1 MAKNYYEMQIQE
13 IKIHDKKFPE
23 RVRRIHQPPP
33 ALFTRGSIMPEDENA
48 VAIVGA
54 RKCTSY
60 GRQVAYDL
68 AHELAKRG
76 ITVVSGMALG
86 IDGEAHKGALDA
98 GGRTIAVL
106 GSGVDEKSIYPHTHI
121 SLAERIS
128 KNGAVLSEFPP
139 GTPSYPSNFPQRN
152 RVVSALSLGVVV
164 VEAGEKSGSLITANF
179 ALEQGKEVF
188 AVPGPIYSPA
198 SVGANLLIQQGAK
211 LIRHADDI
219 LEELNLPLSEVRPQK
234 IEPENKE
241 EKLIMDALA
250 NEALNIDDIIKTTRL
265 APSVALTALTMLELK
280 KAVKNI
286 GQNTYAIQKII

>member
-1 MAKNYYEMQIQE
+1 MLKTMQIQE
-13 IKIHDKKFPE
+13 IKINDKKFPE

-33 ALFTRGSIMPEDENA
+33 ALFACGELKPEDENA

-54 RKCTSY
+54 RKCTAY

-152 RVVSALSLGVVV
+152 RIVSALSLGVVV

-198 SVGANLLIQQGAK
+198 SAGANLLIQQGAK

-219 LEELNLPLSEVRPQK
+219 LEELNLPLSETRPQK

-250 NEALNIDDIIKTTRL
+250 NETLSIDDIIKITRL

-286 GQNTYAIQKII
+286 GQNVYTLKSS

>member
-1 MAKNYYEMQIQE
+1 MQIQE
-13 IKIHDKKFPE
+13 IKINDKKFPE
-23 RVRRIHQPPP
+23 RVRRIHQPPA
-33 ALFTRGSIMPEDENA
+33 ALFMLGELKQEDENA

-54 RKCTSY
+54 RKCTAY

-68 AHELAKRG
+68 AYELAKRG

-106 GSGVDEKSIYPHTHI
+106 GSGVDDKSIYPHTHI

-152 RVVSALSLGVVV
+152 RIVSALSLGVVV

-198 SVGANLLIQQGAK
+198 SAGTNLLIQQGAK
-211 LIRHADDI
+211 LIRNADDI
-219 LEELNLPLSEVRPQK
+219 LEELNLQLSEIKHQK
-234 IEPENKE
+234 IEPENEE

-250 NEALNIDDIIKTTRL
+250 DETLNIDDIIKTTRL
-265 APSVALTALTMLELK
+265 APSAALTALTMLELK
-280 KAVKNI
+280 KTVKNI
-286 GQNTYAIQKII
+286 GNNTYAINL

>member
-1 MAKNYYEMQIQE
+1 MPIQE
-13 IKIHDKKFPE
+13 IKINDRKFPE

-33 ALFTRGSIMPEDENA
+33 ALFMLGSLMPGDENA

-54 RKCTSY
+54 RKCTAY
-60 GRQVAYDL
+60 GRQTAYDL
-68 AHELAKRG
+68 AYELARRG
-76 ITVVSGMALG
+76 VTIVSGMALG

-106 GSGVDEKSIYPHTHI
+106 GSGVDDKSIYPHTHI

-152 RVVSALSLGVVV
+152 RIVSALSLGVVV

-198 SVGANLLIQQGAK
+198 SAGANLLIQQGAK
-211 LIRHADDI
+211 LIRNADDI
-219 LEELNLPLSEVRPQK
+219 LEELNLPLPETRPQK
-234 IEPENKE
+234 IEPENEE

-250 NEALNIDDIIKTTRL
+250 DETLNIDDIIKTTRL
-265 APSVALTALTMLELK
+265 APSAALTALTMLELK
-280 KAVKNI
+280 KTVKNI
-286 GQNTYAIQKII
+286 GNNTYAINL

>member
-1 MAKNYYEMQIQE
+1 MRKMEIKE
-13 IKIHDKKFPE
+13 IKINDKKFPE
-23 RVRRIHQPPP
+23 RVRRIHQPPA
-33 ALFTRGSIMPEDENA
+33 ALFLLGELKTEDENA

-54 RKCTSY
+54 RQCTAY

-68 AHELAKRG
+68 AYELAKRG

-152 RVVSALSLGVVV
+152 RIVSALSLGVVV

-250 NEALNIDDIIKTTRL
+250 TE
-265 APSVALTALTMLELK
+265 
-280 KAVKNI
+280 I
-286 GQNTYAIQKII
+286 G